1 MTASVFSIG
10 TEITRGEIDNTNASW
25 LSEELTRIGLLVTE
39 IAAAPDDR
47 TLIIGALERLGNA
60 HDLVVCTGGLGPTT
74 DDITTEC
81 VAALLGVPLER
92 DESSYEAIR
101 IRMERFGRVMAPSN
115 AKQADFPRG
124 AQILP
129 NPYGTAPG
137 FSIRVGRALMF
148 FMPGVPSEMKPMFA
162 NHVAASAAALVSDA
176 SFQIRLKT
184 FGMPESTV
192 NDRLTGVEAEHGV
205 IIGYR
210 AHFPEI
216 EVKVLKRAADAVAA
230 EAGANAAALEVRK
243 RLGDA
248 VFSEGDVSLAQ
259 AVGALFHERRLTF
272 GTAESCTG
280 GLVAELVTE
289 HAGAS
294 DFFKGAVV
302 SYANSAKADLLGV
315 DPALIA
321 KHGAV
326 SAEVARAMAEGARRA
341 LDVDI
346 ALALT
351 GIAGPGGATPDKPV
365 GLVHLAVATAG
376 ETSDRNIVFPGT
388 RRQIRLLSAYAGLSL
403 VRRALLPS

>member
-60 HDLVVCTGGLGPTT
+60 HELVACTGGLGPTT

-92 DESSYEAIR
+92 DEASYEVIR
-101 IRMERFGRVMAPSN
+101 TRMERFGRTMAPSN

-124 AQILP
+124 AEILP
-129 NPYGTAPG
+129 NPNGTAPG

-162 NHVAASAAALVSDA
+162 AHVAPAAAALVSDA

-192 NDRLTGVEAEHGV
+192 NDRLAGVETEHGV

-216 EVKVLKRAADAVAA
+216 EVKVLKRAAEQNAA
-230 EAGANAAALEVRK
+230 EAGARAAALEVRK

-248 VFSEGDVSLAQ
+248 VFGEGNTSLPE
-259 AVGALFHERRLTF
+259 AVGALLRERGLSF

-294 DFFKGAVV
+294 DFFKGAIV
-302 SYANSAKADLLGV
+302 SYANAAKADLLGV

-326 SAEVARAMAEGARRA
+326 SSEVARAMAEGARRSLGVDVA
-341 LDVDI
+341 LSI
-346 ALALT
+346 T

-365 GLVHLAVATAG
+365 GLVHLAVATAK
-376 ETSDRNIVFPGT
+376 ETTDRNLVFPGA
-388 RRQIRLLSAYAGLSL
+388 RRQIRLLSAYAGLSM
-403 VRRALLPS
+403 VRRAVLV

>member
-47 TLIIGALERLGNA
+47 TLIIGALERLGNV
-60 HDLVVCTGGLGPTT
+60 HELVVCTGGLGPTT

-92 DESSYEAIR
+92 DEASYEVIR
-101 IRMERFGRVMAPSN
+101 TRMERFGRTMAPSN

-124 AQILP
+124 AEILE

-162 NHVAASAAALVSDA
+162 AHAAPAAASLVSD
-176 SFQIRLKT
+176 SSYQIRLKT

-192 NDRLTGVEAEHGV
+192 NDRLAGVESDHGV
-205 IIGYR
+205 IVGYR

-216 EVKVLKRAADAVAA
+216 EVKVLKRATDGPAA
-230 EAGANAAALEVRK
+230 EAGARAAALEVRK

-248 VFSEGDVSLAQ
+248 VFGEGDVSLPEI
-259 AVGALFHERRLTF
+259 VGGLLRERRLSF

-289 HAGAS
+289 NAGAS

-302 SYANSAKADLLGV
+302 SYANSTKADLLGV

-326 SAEVARAMAEGARRA
+326 SCEVARAMAEGARRA
-341 LDVDI
+341 LDVDV
-346 ALALT
+346 ALSLT
-351 GIAGPGGATPDKPV
+351 GIAGPGGGTSEKPV
-365 GLVHLAVATAG
+365 GLVHFAVATAK
-376 ETSDRNIVFPGT
+376 ETIDRNLVFPGT

-403 VRRALLPS
+403 VRRALLA